1 LALGIDHAAA
11 IAPASHSMTMVACA
25 TALLMTLAAI
35 PDPAGPRCVIV
46 DANVLR
52 MSRTESTSPVSPP
65 ISTVATPSADCLT
78 PERIAASSN
87 FTEAGSQNSRMAAMS
102 IGVTVLVS
110 TMTDPGVST
119 SRSSVTTARDMSGA
133 GSDSTIRR
141 AAATSGRLPAKVN
154 APLAASSL
162 MASVGRTS

>member
-1 LALGIDHAAA
+1 
-11 IAPASHSMTMVACA
+11 MTIVACA

-52 MSRTESTSPVSPP
+52 TSRTESTSPVSPP
-65 ISTVATPSADCLT
+65 IKMVATPSADCLT

-87 FTEAGSQNSRMAAMS
+87 FTEAASQDPPMAAMS

-133 GSDSTIRR
+133 GSDSTTQR

-162 MASVGRTS
+162 TASVGRTS

>member
-1 LALGIDHAAA
+1 
-11 IAPASHSMTMVACA
+11 MTIVACA

-52 MSRTESTSPVSPP
+52 TSRTESTSPVSPP
-65 ISTVATPSADCLT
+65 IKMVATPSADCLT

-87 FTEAGSQNSRMAAMS
+87 FTEAAWQDPAMAAMS

-119 SRSSVTTARDMSGA
+119 SRSCVTTARDMSGA
-133 GSDSTIRR
+133 GSDSTTRR
-141 AAATSGRLPAKVN
+141 AAATSGKLPARVN

-162 MASVGRTS
+162 TASAGRTS